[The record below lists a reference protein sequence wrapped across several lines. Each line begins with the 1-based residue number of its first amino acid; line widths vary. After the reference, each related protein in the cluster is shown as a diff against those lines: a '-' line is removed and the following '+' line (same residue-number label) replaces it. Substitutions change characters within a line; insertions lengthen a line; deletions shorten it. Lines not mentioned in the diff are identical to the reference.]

1 MIQPQAKRDE
11 VERGRE
17 TGTGVAVVTSGPVRQ
32 EELATSLERQSS
44 GNKRHLPGVGTQ
56 GPSQEQS
63 TGLNTLNP
71 TEGLSPSL

>member
-32 EELATSLERQSS
+32 EELATSLEE
-44 GNKRHLPGVGTQ
+44 GNLVGIRGIFQ
-56 GPSQEQS
+56 AWVPGPSQEQS
-63 TGLNTLNP
+63 TGLDTLNP

>member
-11 VERGRE
+11 AGRGTE
-17 TGTGVAVVTSGPVRQ
+17 TGTGMAVVTFGPVRQ